1 MLTEPEVEKAEDTP
15 SIEIIDILTDSDE
28 TKSSDIGSGAEVKV
42 DNDEFTRD
50 STFMTELEDTI
61 EIQQENIDK
70 QGKLYQL
77 EQLCDESAILKEEME
92 ESKYVAEQKLVDD
105 KESFQQASFVEKIAI
120 TDDGNVETVNIIDD
134 ANDQP
139 EDIPTYTKDPEDNTI
154 VETMSEEVLALPV
167 QQTEET
173 ELRNTIEEEK
183 ATAVPDIT
191 ASKSAD
197 NISAENAKDTENVSI
212 IVLVLAAFVVY
223 QIMQLKLCQ
232 LYSLV
237 G

>member
-1 MLTEPEVEKAEDTP
+1 M
-15 SIEIIDILTDSDE
+15 
-28 TKSSDIGSGAEVKV
+28 
-42 DNDEFTRD
+42 N
-50 STFMTELEDTI
+50 ELEDTNK
-61 EIQQENIDK
+61 IQQENIDE
-70 QGKLYQL
+70 QGKLDQL

-92 ESKYVAEQKLVDD
+92 ESKSGVEEELVDNTVSI
-105 KESFQQASFVEKIAI
+105 EQASFVEKIVI
-120 TDDGNVETVNIIDD
+120 TDDGNVDTVNIIDD

-139 EDIPTYTKDPEDNTI
+139 EDIPIFRQDSEDNKM
-154 VETMSEEVLALPV
+154 VETMKEEVLALPV
-167 QQTEET
+167 QQSEGT
-173 ELRNTIEEEK
+173 ELRNTIEEEE

-212 IVLVLAAFVVY
+212 IVLVLAAYVLY

-232 LYSLV
+232 LFSLV